1 MPLDFAV
8 LDPNGRI
15 DQYVPI
21 GPDAHHEI
29 VSIASQ
35 NAFELILRFRDF
47 YEDATV
53 PIESFPSLSA
63 DIAALQQT
71 PGVSEESRLFLSCL
85 ADLIGYAAEQ
95 GRPIQAISD

>member
-15 DQYVPI
+15 DRYVPI

-29 VSIASQ
+29 VSLASQ
-35 NAFELILRFRDF
+35 NAFEFILRFKDF

-63 DIAALQQT
+63 EVAALQQT
-71 PGVSEESRLFLSCL
+71 PGVSEESRRFLSRL